1 MRTLYIDCGMGAA
14 GDMLSAALLELIPDK
29 EKFIDE
35 LNALGIPGAI
45 YRAEPSEK
53 CGIRGTRM
61 VVTVNGTEEESFDEH
76 RHEHEHGHCHE
87 HEHEHCHEHHHEH
100 GHAHGHEHEHGH
112 CHEHEHCHE
121 HGHEHEH
128 GHVHEHEHCGMHGHC
143 LEHEHSHEHEHHHA
157 HSALSDIEHIVCEHL
172 PLSAKVKADV
182 MAVYK
187 LIAEAESCAHGVP
200 VTEIHFHEVG
210 TMDAIADVTAVCLL
224 MEKLAADEVVVSPIH
239 VGSGKVR
246 CAHGILPVP
255 APATAYILKD
265 IPIYGGEIQGE
276 LCTPTGAA
284 LLKHFA
290 DRFGSM
296 PVMRLQAAG
305 YGMGKKDF
313 EAANCVRAILGETE
327 DTKKAG
333 NAVEEAEGDA
343 GAEAAAAGEAAA
355 EPAAGAKGAAA
366 GGAGAGSDGAEDMI
380 CELSCNI
387 DDMTGEAIGFAME
400 RLFDAG
406 AVDVYTVPIG
416 MKKSRPAV
424 MLCAMCRVSDREK
437 LISAIFRHTSTIGIR
452 ESLSRRYVLSRRE
465 ETVQTPY
472 GPVLRKISSGYGVQ
486 RKKYEY
492 DDISRIAG
500 ENGLSM
506 REVLSEIENRS
517 ND

>member
-14 GDMLSAALLELIPDK
+14 GDMLSAALLELLADK

-35 LNALGIPGAI
+35 LNALGIPGVV

-61 VVTVNGTEEESFDEH
+61 VVTVNGEEE
-76 RHEHEHGHCHE
+76 GC
-87 HEHEHCHEHHHEH
+87 EHEHCHEHGHEH
-100 GHAHGHEHEHGH
+100 GHAHCCDHEHEHGH

-121 HGHEHEH
+121 HA
-128 GHVHEHEHCGMHGHC
+128 HEHEHC
-143 LEHEHSHEHEHHHA
+143 HEHGHHHA

-224 MEKLAADEVVVSPIH
+224 MEKLAADEIVVSPIH

-290 DRFGSM
+290 TRFGAM
-296 PVMRLQAAG
+296 PVMKPAAAG
-305 YGMGKKDF
+305 YGMGNKDF

-327 DTKKAG
+327 DAKGSRAG
-333 NAVEEAEGDA
+333 AAEG
-343 GAEAAAAGEAAA
+343 AAAAGEAAA
-355 EPAAGAKGAAA
+355 EPAAGTKSAAA
-366 GGAGAGSDGAEDMI
+366 GDAGAESDGAEDMI

-424 MLCAMCRVSDREK
+424 MLCAMCRVSDREN

-452 ESLSRRYVLSRRE
+452 DTLSRRYVLSRRE

-472 GPVLRKISSGYGVQ
+472 GQVRCKISSGYGVQ
-486 RKKYEY
+486 RRKYEY
-492 DDISRIAG
+492 DDISRIAC

-506 REVLSEIENRS
+506 REVLSESFESSESCDKQADR
-517 ND
+517 